1 RRFFTYHNKKRPYII
16 LKWAESN
23 DGFISPLKREENKP
37 VWITNQFSRQLVH
50 KWRSE
55 EQSILV
61 GTNTVI
67 DDNPKLDTRDW
78 KGKSPVRVII
88 DKKLKTPKNYAVL
101 DGSYKTIFICE
112 TLPEGYFA
120 SNQIFESIDFSKNIA
135 TQICAVLYKH
145 QLLSVIIEGGAK
157 IIQTFISEDMWD
169 EARVFK

>member
-1 RRFFTYHNKKRPYII
+1 
-16 LKWAESN
+16 
-23 DGFISPLKREENKP
+23 
-37 VWITNQFSRQLVH
+37 
-50 KWRSE
+50 
-55 EQSILV
+55 
-61 GTNTVI
+61 
-67 DDNPKLDTRDW
+67 
-78 KGKSPVRVII
+78 I
-88 DKKLKTPKNYAVL
+88 DKKLKTPKNYAVW

-169 EARVFK
+169 EARVFKGRINFIEGIKSPKISGRSIFETNILEDNLKIYFNV